1 MSGLTLDQSWWL
13 CQPLQRVAA
22 ASPHMKSYP
31 RVKACQQNEAM
42 LDLAITHTVVLCH
55 TQGTARQLVSNGS
68 TEMLCAL
75 SKKLGPQR
83 RKVVSLWGSYFTIV
97 KRRRKED
104 LLRACY
110 LLRSL

>member
-22 ASPHMKSYP
+22 ASPHVKSCP
-31 RVKACQQNEAM
+31 RVKACQHSEAM
-42 LDLAITHTVVLCH
+42 IDPAVTHTVVLCH
-55 TQGTARQLVSNGS
+55 TQGTASRLVSDGS
-68 TEMLCAL
+68 TEMLGAL

-83 RKVVSLWGSYFTIV
+83 RKAIRPWVLYFTTV

-104 LLRACY
+104 LLR
-110 LLRSL
+110 LL